1 LREKKFVT
9 FSNADFLDEHHFIL
23 KNNFSIKT
31 QSFREMISNYLKEN
45 VNFQFGVEI
54 KKIKFKAQKYRL
66 FDQDRLITKADA
78 VIYSGG
84 FKSSESV
91 LENSKILKP
100 SIGQQDY
107 IKSFDNFSMPYLGDM
122 YLNKLNAK
130 KFIIGSTYHDGV
142 TDNRFQDSDSQIL
155 LDKTNKYF
163 SGIELKKIGS
173 WISTRSITP
182 DRRPLFGEIKPN
194 FFVSTGL
201 GSSGFTIS
209 PFMAFL
215 VAKKI
220 LGIDLFKLNQFSKI
234 DITRFVSN

>member
-1 LREKKFVT
+1 M
-9 FSNADFLDEHHFIL
+9 NFL
-23 KNNFSIKT
+23 IK
-31 QSFREMISNYLKEN
+31 MD
-45 VNFQFGVEI
+45 
-54 KKIKFKAQKYRL
+54 KI
-66 FDQDRLITKADA
+66 IKADV
-78 VIYSGG
+78 VIYAGG
-84 FKSSESV
+84 FKSSETI

-107 IKSFDNFSMPYLGDM
+107 IKSFDNFTLPYLGDM

-142 TDNRFQDSDSQIL
+142 TDNRYQDSDSQML

-163 SGIELKKIGS
+163 SGIELKKLGS

-194 FFVSTGL
+194 FFVATGL

-215 VAKKI
+215 IAKKI
-220 LGIDLFKLNQFSKI
+220 QGIDY
-234 DITRFVSN
+234 SN